1 MKKYTDDY
9 FEKKYKI
16 LSDKLLKR
24 EGFFDDIKAAR
35 KELDLPVEGFTNTQE
50 LAEFFIKKLTKAQ
63 QQSLTLRAF
72 ISLYEIEHKK
82 RIAEEDREDFLNTFM
97 KKFKTGIGMIPMM
110 FELSDIIETHHYL
123 ISKCPILEGN
133 KHLSKLFPKVL
144 ELMSRYWGVD
154 LLDDHIIL
162 HYIEKYLLL
171 GQVGINQYIKSKVA
185 CHNCRYLGVDH
196 FSPDGRDMEGRDE
209 GPYSGK
215 YIFNEAFVKRLS
227 AHFNSVFLVIKPY
240 ATKELVIQYIED
252 NWDDLKEHIIEKN
265 TFYKQFNVHPSII
278 KESDDEKNRLVYELN
293 KLSKKELIKAYK
305 GKKDFSPKGIYT
317 ESIVSAILDE
327 EYQIKMSPDA
337 VKKAATRFAKS
348 INAQKAPK
356 DIRDI

>member
-1 MKKYTDDY
+1 VKKYTHDY

-16 LSDKLLKR
+16 IADKLLKR
-24 EGFFDDIKAAR
+24 EGFFDDIKTAR
-35 KELDLPVEGFTNTQE
+35 KELGLPVEGFTNTQE
-50 LAEFFIKKLTKAQ
+50 LAEFFIKKLTKTQ
-63 QQSLTLRAF
+63 QQSLTLYAF
-72 ISLYEIEHKK
+72 ASAYEYQNKK
-82 RIAEEDREDFLNTFM
+82 RLSEENREDFLKTFM
-97 KKFKTGIGMIPMM
+97 KKFKTGIGMMPMM
-110 FELSDIIETHHYL
+110 FELSSIIETHHYL
-123 ISKCPILEGN
+123 IAKHPIFEEN
-133 KHLSKLFPKVL
+133 KHLSKLFPTIL
-144 ELMSRYWGVD
+144 NLMNKYWGVD
-154 LLDDHIIL
+154 LLDDHIII

-196 FSPDGRDMEGRDE
+196 FSPDGNDMEGRDE

-265 TFYKQFNVHPSII
+265 TFYKQFDVHPSVI

-293 KLSKKELIKAYK
+293 KLSKKELLKKYK
-305 GKKDFSPKGIYT
+305 GQNDFSHKGIYK
-317 ESIVSAILDE
+317 EAIVSAILAE
-327 EYQIKMSPDA
+327 EYDIQMSSDA
-337 VKKAATRFAKS
+337 VKKAATRFSKS
-348 INAQKAPK
+348 IHAQKTAK